1 MKKDPGVLLKHI
13 LESAEY
19 IERYVG
25 EISKKEFLKS
35 VQIQDSVI
43 RRLEIIGEAIRNL
56 PEKLKKKYP
65 SVSWR
70 EIADMRNV
78 LIHEYFSVDENLLWN
93 AAKKDIPALKK
104 NIIDIIK
111 NLPPKLNWQSS
122 RFVSGR
128 LSVRFRRVA
137 RFI

>member
-65 SVSWR
+65 SVPWR

-111 NLPPKLNWQSS
+111 NLPP
-122 RFVSGR
+122 
-128 LSVRFRRVA
+128 
-137 RFI
+137 